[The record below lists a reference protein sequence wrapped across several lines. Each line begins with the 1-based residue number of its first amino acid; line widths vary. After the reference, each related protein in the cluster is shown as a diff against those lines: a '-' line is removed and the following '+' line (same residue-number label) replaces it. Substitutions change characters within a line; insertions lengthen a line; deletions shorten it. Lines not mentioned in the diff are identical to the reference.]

1 MKITIKRNEE
11 GIAFKADKEMGF
23 DTAMELLITAT
34 LAVMNDFAS
43 KVPEEHRQKVKEAIY
58 DNYNESASSLLDTF
72 MPDKELRP
80 DLTEEAIRRLEDEIM
95 TDEIAKYNEK
105 KKKKG
110 KVN

>member
-1 MKITIKRNEE
+1 
-11 GIAFKADKEMGF
+11 
-23 DTAMELLITAT
+23 
-34 LAVMNDFAS
+34 
-43 KVPEEHRQKVKEAIY
+43 
-58 DNYNESASSLLDTF
+58 